1 MNRVTTSKAEAPA
14 DDADNHRRASVD
26 SPDDALG
33 TIEETDRESDDAR
46 SSGVRSLDR
55 PFIVLRVLR
64 ENRAPMRLTEIAT
77 AAKLH
82 LATTQRLVNL
92 LIKHG
97 YVERDGVEYTLG
109 LVSLIDGFTYLL
121 TNNLTQIAEPILLD
135 LNASTKL
142 TAMLSVRHDLT
153 QVRVLRILSSPS
165 PRYQATIGE
174 QVPLTLG
181 GARVL
186 AAGLSPR
193 DVERLLEG
201 VEKIPFAS
209 GRVLDRQEFIES
221 LSAIRER
228 GYALGQGQGEDGS
241 VSVAVPVMSREGDVI
256 AALQVSGHI
265 EDIPFDVDSL
275 VKELQRASAAITRR
289 IP

>member
-1 MNRVTTSKAEAPA
+1 MTRVATSRPEAPA
-14 DDADNHRRASVD
+14 DDADDLSEAHELEPSEREAN
-26 SPDDALG
+26 DD
-33 TIEETDRESDDAR
+33 T
-46 SSGVRSLDR
+46 SSTGVRSLDR
-55 PFIVLRVLR
+55 PFAVLRVLR
-64 ENRAPMRLTEIAT
+64 EHRAPMRLTEIAT
-77 AAKLH
+77 ATKLH

-97 YVERDGVEYTLG
+97 YVERDGVEYRLG

-121 TNNLTQIAEPILLD
+121 TNSLTQIAEPILLE

-142 TAMLSVRHDLT
+142 TSMLSVRYELT
-153 QVRVLRILSSPS
+153 QVRVLRILSSPT

-174 QVPLTLG
+174 QTPLTLG

-186 AAGLSPR
+186 AAALS
-193 DVERLLEG
+193 DEDLDRLLEG
-201 VEKIPFAS
+201 VENIPLAS
-209 GRVLDRQEFIES
+209 GRVLDRQEFVAS

-228 GYALGQGQGEDGS
+228 GYALGQGQGEGS
-241 VSVAVPVMSREGDVI
+241 VSVAVPVMNRDGEVI
-256 AALQVSGHI
+256 AAIQVSGHI

-275 VKELQRASAAITRR
+275 VNELQRASAAITRR

>member
-1 MNRVTTSKAEAPA
+1 MTTSNSEALEDA
-14 DDADNHRRASVD
+14 DDLEPPPARDAESSAEVAEESDRDR
-26 SPDDALG
+26 DDA
-33 TIEETDRESDDAR
+33 T

-77 AAKLH
+77 ATKLH

-92 LIKHG
+92 LIRHG
-97 YVERDGVEYTLG
+97 YVERDGVEYRLG

-186 AAGLSPR
+186 AAGLSSQ
-193 DVERLLEG
+193 DLDRLLEG
-201 VEKIPFAS
+201 VDKIPFAS
-209 GRVLDRQEFIES
+209 GRVLDRQEFVES

-228 GYALGQGQGEDGS
+228 GFALGQGQGEDGS
-241 VSVAVPVMSREGDVI
+241 VSVAVPVMSRDGEVI

>member
-1 MNRVTTSKAEAPA
+1 
-14 DDADNHRRASVD
+14 
-26 SPDDALG
+26 
-33 TIEETDRESDDAR
+33 
-46 SSGVRSLDR
+46 
-55 PFIVLRVLR
+55 
-64 ENRAPMRLTEIAT
+64 MRLTEIAT
-77 AAKLH
+77 ATKLH

-97 YVERDGVEYTLG
+97 YVERDGVEYRLG

-121 TNNLTQIAEPILLD
+121 TNSLTQIAEPILLE

-142 TAMLSVRHDLT
+142 TSMLSVRHELT
-153 QVRVLRILSSPS
+153 QVRVLRILSSPT

-186 AAGLSPR
+186 AAALS
-193 DVERLLEG
+193 DEDLDRLLEG
-201 VEKIPFAS
+201 VEKIPLAS
-209 GRVLDRQEFIES
+209 GRVLDRQEFVES

-228 GYALGQGQGEDGS
+228 GYALGQGQGEGGS
-241 VSVAVPVMSREGDVI
+241 VSVAVPVMNREGEVI
-256 AALQVSGHI
+256 AAIQVSGHI

-275 VKELQRASAAITRR
+275 VNELQRASAAITRR

>member
-1 MNRVTTSKAEAPA
+1 VTRVADSHPKARA
-14 DDADNHRRASVD
+14 DDLEQF
-26 SPDDALG
+26 SPISE
-33 TIEETDRESDDAR
+33 IETGERNDGDEGS

-55 PFIVLRVLR
+55 PFVVLRVLR
-64 ENRAPMRLTEIAT
+64 EHRAPMRLTEIAT

-97 YVERDGVEYTLG
+97 YVERDGVEYRLG

-121 TNNLTQIAEPILLD
+121 TNSLTQIAEPILLE
-135 LNASTKL
+135 LTATTKL
-142 TAMLSVRHDLT
+142 TSMLSVRYELT
-153 QVRVLRILSSPS
+153 QVRVLRILSSPT

-186 AAGLSPR
+186 AAALAPE
-193 DVERLLEG
+193 DLEKLLEG

-209 GRVLDRQEFIES
+209 GRVLDRREFIDS

-228 GYALGQGQGEDGS
+228 GYALGQGQGEGGS
-241 VSVAVPVMSREGDVI
+241 VSIAVPVMDRDGEVI
-256 AALQVSGHI
+256 AAIQVSGHI

-275 VKELQRASAAITRR
+275 VSELQRASAAITRR

>member
-1 MNRVTTSKAEAPA
+1 MTRVADTHPEARA
-14 DDADNHRRASVD
+14 GDLDDFSPIVEIEAGERGENDEAS
-26 SPDDALG
+26 
-33 TIEETDRESDDAR
+33 

-55 PFIVLRVLR
+55 PFVILRVLR
-64 ENRAPMRLTEIAT
+64 EHRAPMRLTEIAT

-97 YVERDGVEYTLG
+97 YVERDGVEYRLG

-121 TNNLTQIAEPILLD
+121 TNSLTQIAEPILLE
-135 LNASTKL
+135 LSATTKL
-142 TAMLSVRHDLT
+142 TSMLSVRHELT
-153 QVRVLRILSSPS
+153 QVRVLRILSSPT

-186 AAGLSPR
+186 AAALSSE
-193 DVERLLEG
+193 DLEQLLEG

-209 GRVLDRQEFIES
+209 GRVLDRREFIDS

-228 GYALGQGQGEDGS
+228 GYALGQGQGEGGS
-241 VSVAVPVMSREGDVI
+241 VSVAVPVMDRGGEVI
-256 AALQVSGHI
+256 AAIQVSGHI

-275 VKELQRASAAITRR
+275 VNELQRASAAITRR

>member
-1 MNRVTTSKAEAPA
+1 MTRVADTHPKARA
-14 DDADNHRRASVD
+14 DDLDEFSSISEIESGERSDGEEAS
-26 SPDDALG
+26 
-33 TIEETDRESDDAR
+33 

-55 PFIVLRVLR
+55 PFVILRVLR
-64 ENRAPMRLTEIAT
+64 EHRAPMRLTEIAT
-77 AAKLH
+77 GAKLH

-97 YVERDGVEYTLG
+97 YVERDGVEYRLG

-121 TNNLTQIAEPILLD
+121 TNSLTQIAEPILLE
-135 LNASTKL
+135 LTATTKL
-142 TAMLSVRHDLT
+142 TSMLSVRYELT
-153 QVRVLRILSSPS
+153 QVRVLRILSSPT

-186 AAGLSPR
+186 AAALASE
-193 DVERLLEG
+193 DLEKLLEG

-209 GRVLDRQEFIES
+209 GRVLDRREFIDS

-228 GYALGQGQGEDGS
+228 GYALGQGQGEGGS
-241 VSVAVPVMSREGDVI
+241 VSVAVPVMDRGGEVI
-256 AALQVSGHI
+256 AAIQVSGHI

-275 VKELQRASAAITRR
+275 VNELQRASAAITRR

>member
-1 MNRVTTSKAEAPA
+1 VSSSSASESTELVERDEG
-14 DDADNHRRASVD
+14 DDGS
-26 SPDDALG
+26 
-33 TIEETDRESDDAR
+33 

-55 PFIVLRVLR
+55 PFVILRVLR

-97 YVERDGVEYTLG
+97 YVERDGVEYRLG
-109 LVSLIDGFTYLL
+109 LISLIDGHTYLL
-121 TNNLTQIAEPILLD
+121 TNSLTQIAEPIMLELT
-135 LNASTKL
+135 ATTKL
-142 TAMLSVRHDLT
+142 TSMLSVRHDLT
-153 QVRVLRILSSPS
+153 QVRVLRVLGTPA
-165 PRYQATIGE
+165 PRYQAPIGE
-174 QVPLTLG
+174 QVPLVVG

-186 AAGLSPR
+186 AAALSPG
-193 DVERLLEG
+193 DLERLLEG
-201 VEKIPFAS
+201 VERIPFAS
-209 GRVLDRQEFIES
+209 GTVLDRQEFIES

-228 GYALGQGQGEDGS
+228 GYAFGQGQGEGGG
-241 VSVAVPVMSREGDVI
+241 VSIAVPIVNQDGDVI
-256 AALQVSGHI
+256 AAIQVSGHI

-275 VKELQRASAAITRR
+275 VLELKRASAGITRR